1 VQRSWKSPTTALV
14 VDMCKTNFWRT
25 AWTAR
30 RGSPIARAVSTKPPL
45 RTNGALAEDSRL
57 FVAGVAHPES
67 QAGVATLLERGL
79 QTDGPVEQALG
90 TALPTYQ
97 HRAHLGAGGHN
108 RRRLLHPRR

>member
-1 VQRSWKSPTTALV
+1 
-14 VDMCKTNFWRT
+14 M
-25 AWTAR
+25 
-30 RGSPIARAVSTKPPL
+30 
-45 RTNGALAEDSRL
+45 
-57 FVAGVAHPES
+57 
-67 QAGVATLLERGL
+67 LLERGL